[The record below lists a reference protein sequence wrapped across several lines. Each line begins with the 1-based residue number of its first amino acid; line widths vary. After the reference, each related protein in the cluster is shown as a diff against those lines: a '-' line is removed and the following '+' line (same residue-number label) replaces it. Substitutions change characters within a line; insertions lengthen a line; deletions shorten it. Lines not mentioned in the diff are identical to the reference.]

1 MVTIK
6 ENLVENNCNCDNN
19 CKICGSDS
27 SGSSSINN
35 SSSGSGSAPKDTA
48 GIENLKDDVYKIANE
63 NQVSGSVPGTV
74 IMDVLASIQSVIPDV
89 VNSVSNIVGYMTEIW
104 YPFGTSSVYGKNSN
118 KIRYTAQPQ
127 VRSSFIGANLFTQ
140 ANAGVFDGSEFSTF
154 VGEAPYLLT
163 FNYRIPENSKV
174 KIYYGTSCR
183 WMKVRRHEE
192 MAGANG
198 PMMIFN
204 FLSPCTSAGELIED
218 EPTPDETSDLVVD
231 PINAEG
237 TVKSGQNLI

>member
-1 MVTIK
+1 MNNT
-6 ENLVENNCNCDNN
+6 NDCNNCS
-19 CKICGSDS
+19 ICS
-27 SGSSSINN
+27 SGFAGSSSV
-35 SSSGSGSAPKDTA
+35 SSSATGSAPKETA
-48 GIENLKDDVYKIANE
+48 GTQYLNQDPYQQASENP
-63 NQVSGSVPGTV
+63 VSGSVPGTV

-104 YPFGTSSVYGKNSN
+104 YPFGTGSIYGKHSN